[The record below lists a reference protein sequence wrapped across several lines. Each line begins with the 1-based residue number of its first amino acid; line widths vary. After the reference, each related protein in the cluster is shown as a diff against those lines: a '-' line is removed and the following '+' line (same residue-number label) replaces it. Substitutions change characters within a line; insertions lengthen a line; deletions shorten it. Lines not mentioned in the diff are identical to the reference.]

1 MAQLG
6 DWIESYSNKRRRKYW
21 TNVNTQQSLWSN
33 PTADDVSMGRYK
45 KCLSTTHQVEY
56 LYDIQTGQTMW
67 EIPTDSTAKAAVEN
81 DNTVVDDIDSNDVY
95 KLLDYESSLIAV
107 NIPECPRIL
116 QSINIHK
123 LVDKLKNEV
132 PIDATDAAYKHV
144 FILRDDECAL
154 ISRAIQEDEILKTKL
169 KLRVSK
175 DSVIDLPSF
184 WEVWSNPNH
193 SFSREILSSPDPNE
207 MKWTLQK
214 KYNYKL
220 ATTFQPG
227 YAKAIYSFFHA
238 ETVLDP
244 CAGWGCRLIGAAAA
258 NKPAVRRYVAFD
270 PNRNLRPGYAK
281 LMKLF
286 GHSVANIHD
295 NLLQFS
301 NGFEVRSLP
310 FEKGA
315 LELADN
321 SFDLVFT
328 SPPFFDYEMYNP
340 DNPDYKDWIK
350 DFYEPLMQ
358 QACRCVKPG
367 HYVCIH
373 IGDTSAGAIVPFL
386 KEKVHLI
393 CDLKLV
399 FNLGLKGVM
408 SNKTRDVW
416 VFQKGIAPVSNPLS
430 SSSAA
435 MRITHSEENIRKINS
450 ITNPRIQVIPITE
463 GVNTYRLIDDGVC
476 IGGTKQRLLGRIV
489 REIPAAELIYAGPDG
504 GIAQVALAYTAL
516 LWGKK
521 ATIFLNTKVDAEKPP
536 LVQLAEALGAT
547 VHLSDSTTG
556 RTLEM
561 TQNEALKYQ
570 QCDPDNR
577 MMLPFGLKSKK
588 GEKYFDLFFA
598 ALSDAIPRDL
608 LLQPPSRLWLVGGSA
623 FLFDVLTYI
632 WPDTEFHLVQ
642 VGKTIWP
649 DQLEGKRVQ
658 LYVAPEKFGQLA
670 KSQPPYKTVPWYDA
684 KVWQF
689 VQRHGKNG
697 DYIWNVGC
705 VPDNPLVLALKI
717 KDRLKEIFK
726 N

>member
-1 MAQLG
+1 M
-6 DWIESYSNKRRRKYW
+6 DWVVGYSSKRRRQFW
-21 TNVNTQQSLWSN
+21 TNRTTAQSLWSD
-33 PTADDVSMGRYK
+33 PTAGDVIMKKYK
-45 KCLSTTHQVEY
+45 KCFSSTHQVEY
-56 LYDIQTGQTMW
+56 FYDIHTGETMW
-67 EIPTDSTAKAAVEN
+67 EIPKDSVATGEEQEHLFRE
-81 DNTVVDDIDSNDVY
+81 DIDRNDVY
-95 KLLDYESSLIAV
+95 KLLEYESSKIAV
-107 NIPECPRIL
+107 NIPECPRIID
-116 QSINIHK
+116 SINITQ
-123 LVDKLKNEV
+123 LVEKLKNEV
-132 PIDATDAAYKHV
+132 PMDAIDTAYKHV
-144 FILRDDECAL
+144 FVLKDDDCAL

-169 KLRVSK
+169 KLRVNK

-184 WEVWSNPNH
+184 WEVWTNP
-193 SFSREILSSPDPNE
+193 SFAREIFSSRDPNE

-227 YAKAIYSFFHA
+227 YAKAIYSFFKA
-238 ETVLDP
+238 ESVLDP

-301 NGFEVRSLP
+301 NGYEVRSLP
-310 FEKGA
+310 FEQGA
-315 LELADN
+315 LDLADN

-340 DNPDYKDWIK
+340 DNPGYKDWIK

-416 VFQKGIAPVSNPLS
+416 IFQKANAPTIASVPVNP
-430 SSSAA
+430 AIVH
-435 MRITHSEENIRKINS
+435 ITHTEENIRKINS
-450 ITNPRIQVIPITE
+450 ITNPRMQTIPITE
-463 GVNTYRLIDDGVC
+463 NRNTYHLIDDSVC

-489 REIPAAELIYAGPDG
+489 REIPANELIYAGPDG

-521 ATIFLNTKVDAEKPP
+521 ATIFLNTKIDAEKPP
-536 LVQLAEALGAT
+536 LVQLAEGLGAA
-547 VHLSDSTTG
+547 VHISDSATG

-570 QCDPDNR
+570 QADPNNR

-588 GEKYFDLFFA
+588 GEKYFDLFYD
-598 ALSDAIPRDL
+598 ALCDAIPREL
-608 LLQPPSRLWLVGGSA
+608 LLQPPTRLWLVGGSA

-632 WPDTEFHLVQ
+632 WPSTEFHLVQ

-649 DQLEGKRVQ
+649 DQLEGKRVH
-658 LYVAPEKFGQLA
+658 LYVAPEKFGQVA
-670 KSQPPYKTVPWYDA
+670 KAQPPYKTVPWYDA

-689 VQRHGKNG
+689 IQQHGRNG

-705 VPDNPLVLALKI
+705 VPDNPVVLALKI
-717 KDRLKEIFK
+717 KGRLKDIFNK
-726 N
+726 